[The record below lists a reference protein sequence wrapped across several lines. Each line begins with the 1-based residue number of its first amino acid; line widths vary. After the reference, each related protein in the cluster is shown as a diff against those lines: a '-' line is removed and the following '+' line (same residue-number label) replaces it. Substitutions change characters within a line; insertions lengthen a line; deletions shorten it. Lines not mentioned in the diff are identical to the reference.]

1 MIHVPGRD
9 KPLVGPRSRVSRAI
23 AVALMA
29 GFLAACARETDV
41 IGVQRPVYT
50 EEESVITVHFFPLQ
64 TEAEA
69 YYREIDA
76 REYFIFTAPFDDA
89 GEVFEE
95 IDGEPAPDGGKT
107 LRFTEDAESTAI
119 EQVVEFIDESGL
131 VTIQSVV
138 DRSDQ
143 TRTSR

>member
-1 MIHVPGRD
+1 MV
-9 KPLVGPRSRVSRAI
+9 
-23 AVALMA
+23 

-64 TEAEA
+64 TEAET
-69 YYREIDA
+69 YYRAIDA
-76 REYFIFTAPFDDA
+76 REYFIFTAPFEDA
-89 GEVFEE
+89 EE
-95 IDGEPAPDGGKT
+95 FFKDIDGEPAPDGGKT